1 VKVGDLVKWWSGQ
14 ENADRN
20 SLEPPAQ
27 HGIVLEVQP
36 DGFMDNGVLS
46 ALVLFED
53 AELAWITTTA
63 LEVVNESR

>member
-1 VKVGDLVKWWSGQ
+1 MKVGDLVKWWSGQ

-20 SLEPPAQ
+20 PLEPPAQ
-27 HGIVLEVQP
+27 HGIVLELSTR
-36 DGFMDNGVLS
+36 GVS

-63 LEVVNESR
+63 LEVISASR

>member
-1 VKVGDLVKWWSGQ
+1 MKVGDLVKWWSGQ

-20 SLEPPAQ
+20 PLEPPAQ
-27 HGIVLEVQP
+27 HGIVLEFSTRW
-36 DGFMDNGVLS
+36 GS

-63 LEVVNESR
+63 LEVISER